1 MEWKDL
7 SEEAKSIIEWVVSPI
22 TNWKKTIEIKIG
34 EIFHRDCP
42 RFCGEV
48 YGKSSSVDV
57 LVTKKVY
64 QEVLKYVSKQ
74 EDMQYEQSPGRL
86 IFRLKD
92 EVKV

>member
-1 MEWKDL
+1 MGR
-7 SEEAKSIIEWVVSPI
+7 KSYYKLE
-22 TNWKKTIEIKIG
+22 KTIEIKIG

-42 RFCGEV
+42 RFCGDI
-48 YGKSSSVDV
+48 YGKSSSVDI
-57 LVTKKVY
+57 LVTKKLY
-64 QEVLKYVSKQ
+64 QEVLKYVSRQ

>member
-22 TNWKKTIEIKIG
+22 TNWKQTIEIKIG

-48 YGKSSSVDV
+48 YGKSSSIDV
-57 LVTKKVY
+57 LVTKKLY

-74 EDMQYEQSPGRL
+74 EDIQYKESPDRL

-92 EVKV
+92 GVEV

>member
-1 MEWKDL
+1 MEWKNL

-22 TNWKKTIEIKIG
+22 TNWKQTIEIKIG
-34 EIFHRDCP
+34 ETFHRDCP

-48 YGKSSSVDV
+48 YGKSSSVDI
-57 LVTKKVY
+57 LVTKKLY

-74 EDMQYEQSPGRL
+74 EDMKYEQSHDKL

-92 EVKV
+92 EVEV